1 MVESCNEFGFS
12 VVEARELA
20 VLVLRV
26 VVVEEEGLQIA
37 KADRQSWSTNDV
49 WMVLQLWIDGIQ
61 KPAELRI
68 HSSLPEQ
75 NLEWHVVTDQS
86 LKHGDVEI
94 VGFDPKFLYVA
105 VTL

>member
-26 VVVEEEGLQIA
+26 VVVEEEGLQIP
-37 KADRQSWSTNDV
+37 KADRQCWSIDNV
-49 WMVLQLWIDGIQ
+49 WMILQLWVDGMQ

-68 HSSLPEQ
+68 HSSLSEQ
-75 NLEWHVVTDQS
+75 NLEWHVVADKS

-94 VGFDPKFLYVA
+94 VWCVTKFLYVA